1 VLLYAE
7 TIASVMNDRYH
18 FSFRSEEGV
27 KALDM
32 DTLTEITSNEMFSQ
46 QTKQIKS
53 QRNSGTHFRGLDGE
67 IDPNAKPIDF
77 PT

>member
-18 FSFRSEEGV
+18 FKSKEGGDNT
-27 KALDM
+27 LDM
-32 DTLTEITSNEMFSQ
+32 DTLTEITSNEMFAQ

-53 QRNSGTHFRGLDGE
+53 QKNSGTHFRGLDGK
-67 IDPNAKPIDF
+67 IDPNAKPIDP